1 MGGGPL
7 SNPLEGQDDAA
18 TPLTEEELADL
29 IPSYI
34 SVRPE
39 LNEAEQTN
47 ILEAEEWAFSRK
59 RDVLDERFLKNLHKR
74 MFGRVWKWAG
84 IFRTSGKNI
93 GVDAYKIAV
102 ELRNLLDDC
111 RYWIEHG
118 TYEPDEIAAR
128 FHHRLVL
135 THSFPNGNGRH
146 ARTAADLLLVPLDR
160 PRFTWGRANLVNAS
174 ETRDRYI
181 AALQAADH
189 HDIAPLLAFVR
200 F

>member
-1 MGGGPL
+1 M
-7 SNPLEGQDDAA
+7 SDPLEGQDDGA
-18 TPLTEEELADL
+18 TSLTEEELADL

-59 RDVLDERFLKNLHKR
+59 RDVLDEHFLKNLHKR

-84 IFRTSGKNI
+84 TFRLSKKNI

-102 ELRNLLDDC
+102 ELRNLRDDC

-118 TYEPDEIAAR
+118 TYEPDEIATR
-128 FHHRLVL
+128 FHHRLVFI
-135 THSFPNGNGRH
+135 HPFPNGNGRH
-146 ARTAADLLLVPLDR
+146 ARTAADLLLVAVDR
-160 PRFTWGRANLVNAS
+160 PRFTWGRANLVNAG

-181 AALQAADH
+181 AALHAADH
-189 HDIAPLLAFVR
+189 HNIAPLLAFVR
-200 F
+200 S